1 MAACRVM
8 HKALST
14 VKLVPKYPAAKG
26 EKAHD
31 NTPHWWSAPVIVS
44 QPYIG
49 GNKTWHVTQDL
60 FGRKLDA

>member
-31 NTPHWWSAPVIVS
+31 NTPH
-44 QPYIG
+44 
-49 GNKTWHVTQDL
+49 
-60 FGRKLDA
+60 R